1 MQFTKYTGLGNDFVL
16 LDGAAAADLKNP
28 SALAT
33 TICNRRFGVGAD
45 GLVLLLPSAKADIK
59 MRIFNSDGRRQG
71 ISHDR
76 CFYGKSA
83 FGYFYAGY

>member
-28 SALAT
+28 SALAK

-45 GLVLLLPSAKADIK
+45 GLVLLLPSAKADVT
-59 MRIFNSDGRRQG
+59 MRIFTATAARPKCAAMLRAVWLCTFSV
-71 ISHDR
+71 
-76 CFYGKSA
+76 GKR
-83 FGYFYAGY
+83 